1 MRAGGSA
8 MGAGG
13 AAGGGISANDSVS
26 RKYRMT
32 IDEARNILNLGKEA
46 DKPPSELMK
55 QLLENYQR
63 MMKANEKTSHYVQ
76 SKIVRA
82 RERLEAEFPEWVDM
96 LALPWLP

>member
-32 IDEARNILNLGKEA
+32 IDEARNILNLGKESA
-46 DKPPSELMK
+46 GEAKPPSELVK
-55 QLLENYQR
+55 QLQENYQR

-82 RERLEAEFPEWVDM
+82 RERLEAEFPE
-96 LALPWLP
+96 